1 MDYYCEKLGITFKG
15 IDPKIYILDVYPNC
29 AQICGLKHN
38 VVECIRKNV
47 REKEP
52 CQSKIT

>member
-15 IDPKIYILDVYPNC
+15 IDPKIYILDIYPNC

-52 CQSKIT
+52 CQSKTT